1 MNDVV
6 ADRRTQLLDLAAAL
20 VAERGF
26 HGMSVRDLGAASGI
40 SGPALYRH
48 FASKQALLG
57 ALLVDISERLLAGGR
72 SCVAA
77 SRGPKDALD
86 RLVEW
91 HVDFALSRPDL
102 IRVQDRDFA
111 SMATTDQQ
119 RVRRLQRQYVELW
132 VAQVVALLPGLD
144 EPTVRAGIHAL
155 FGLVNSTPYSA
166 VRLPRAGAEQ
176 LLRSLAHACL
186 DALTGS

>member
-1 MNDVV
+1 VTDVV
-6 ADRRTQLLDLAAAL
+6 TDRRSQLLELAAAM

-26 HGMSVRDLGAASGI
+26 HGMSVRELGAASGI

-77 SRGPKDALD
+77 ADGPRDALD

-111 SMATTDQQ
+111 SMATADQQ

-132 VAQVVALLPGLD
+132 VAQVLAELPGQD
-144 EPTVRAGIHAL
+144 EQTVRAGIHAL

-166 VRLPRAGAEQ
+166 VRLPRPAAEQ

-186 DALTGS
+186 ATLTDR